1 MNENYVVVKTAEYKI
16 KPFKKIR
23 IGDPMYFDRLEAGE
37 DLKVYKNLVCDIKTT
52 CCKVGMV
59 RINETEIGTQYGD
72 FNQID
77 ADVFLAFNEEQLET
91 YKNGKW
97 YGKKTLKHCY
107 NLGCDTASYEIEVDG
122 RYEKVHTGGDG
133 YYGELRQMKQYYG
146 LMLSLS
152 FDGDLFT
159 FEEIEKL
166 MDYLFVIEKQGE

>member
-1 MNENYVVVKTAEYKI
+1 MEDTSIVIKTTEHRI
-16 KPFKKIR
+16 NPFKKIR
-23 IGDPMYFDRLEAGE
+23 IGDPLYFERLENGE
-37 DLKVYKNLVCDIKTT
+37 DCKIYKNLVCDIKTT

-59 RINETEIGTQYGD
+59 RINESVINAEFGD

-77 ADVFLAFNEEQLET
+77 VDVFLAYNDEQLDV
-91 YKNGKW
+91 YKNGQW
-97 YGKKTLKHCY
+97 YGEKTLKHIY

-152 FDGDLFT
+152 FDGDLFA
-159 FEEIEKL
+159 FDEVEKL
-166 MDYLFVIEKQGE
+166 MDYLFEFKK